1 MSRRHFLF
9 VIGARALPPK
19 MAVVS
24 KFASP
29 SAALGTLRAAINDQ
43 DSKPIEITQDQWKF
57 LRGVYAINPEAPCGL
72 PYGTT
77 PFWRKTAQLRRSV
90 VFHGRRQAVRT
101 DARSARIALAHGASR
116 VDTRVGFEYARL
128 HCSATASLRRF
139 DAFGAERLASTRS
152 GRRRRQFSLHS
163 CSPSWPFS
171 GSKGSESMTCSVSCS
186 TRSRRAGSP
195 EISQQTPSRTE
206 MPTRS

>member
-57 LRGVYAINPEAPCGL
+57 LRGVYAMDPEAPCGL
-72 PYGTT
+72 PYGDNAVL
-77 PFWRKTAQLRRSV
+77 AQDGGNSDGLLFFMDGDRLCAPM
-90 VFHGRRQAVRT
+90 HAPP
-101 DARSARIALAHGASR
+101 ALLALMERVTR
-116 VDTRVGFEYARL
+116 VDHE
-128 HCSATASLRRF
+128 
-139 DAFGAERLASTRS
+139 S
-152 GRRRRQFSLHS
+152 GL
-163 CSPSWPFS
+163 
-171 GSKGSESMTCSVSCS
+171 
-186 TRSRRAGSP
+186 
-195 EISQQTPSRTE
+195 
-206 MPTRS
+206 